1 MKLLSFTAAGKAS
14 YGALSGEDII
24 DLGGRTKYLSLRAA
38 LAAGAMADLKAA
50 ANAKAADHKL
60 SAVTLLTPVP
70 DAEKIVC
77 IGVNYK
83 GHILEM
89 GRKLPEQ
96 PTVFLRLHSS
106 LVAHGGQIVRP
117 KISNDFDY
125 EGELAVVIGK
135 GGRHISRDAALSHV
149 AGYTCFNDGSIRDFQ
164 MRGSLAV
171 GKNFATT
178 GGLGPYMV
186 TADEIGDPSKLT
198 LETRLNGTRVQY
210 TGIDDLI
217 FDIPAI
223 IAYVS
228 AAFPLTPGD
237 IIATGTPEGVA
248 MGKTPPTW
256 MKPGDVLEVE
266 VSSVGILRNTVVQEA

>member
-1 MKLLSFTAAGKAS
+1 MKLLSFIAAGKAS
-14 YGALSGEDII
+14 YGALSGDNII
-24 DLGGRTKYLSLRAA
+24 DLGKRTKYPTLRAA
-38 LAAGAMADLKAA
+38 LVAGAMAELKAA
-50 ANAKAADHKL
+50 AMGGAPDHKL
-60 SAVTLLTPVP
+60 ADATLLTPVP

-77 IGVNYK
+77 IGINYK

-96 PTVFLRLHSS
+96 PSVFLRLHGS
-106 LVAHGGQIVRP
+106 LVAHGADIVRP
-117 KISNDFDY
+117 KISIDFDY

-135 GGRHISRDAALSHV
+135 GGRHISREAALSHI

-164 MRGSLAV
+164 MKGSLAI

-178 GGLGPYMV
+178 GSIGPYMV
-186 TADEIGDPSKLT
+186 TADEIADPSKLQ
-198 LETRLNGTRVQY
+198 LETRLNGVRVQH
-210 TGIDDLI
+210 TGLDDLI

-228 AAFPLTPGD
+228 AVFPLAPGD

-266 VSSVGILRNTVVQEA
+266 VSNVGILRNTVVQEA

>member
-1 MKLLSFTAAGKAS
+1 
-14 YGALSGEDII
+14 
-24 DLGGRTKYLSLRAA
+24 LRAA
-38 LAAGAMADLKAA
+38 LAADALDELAAQSRGASPDF
-50 ANAKAADHKL
+50 KL
-60 SAVTLLTPVP
+60 SDVTLLTPVP
-70 DAEKIVC
+70 DAEKLIC

-96 PTVFLRLHSS
+96 PSVFFRLHSS
-106 LVAHGGQIVRP
+106 VVPDGGQIVRP
-117 KISNDFDY
+117 KLSDNFDY

-135 GGRHISRDAALSHV
+135 GGRHIARDKALSHI

-164 MRGSLAV
+164 MKGSLAI
-171 GKNFATT
+171 GKNFFST
-178 GGLGPYMV
+178 GSIGPCMV
-186 TADEIGDPSKLT
+186 TADEISDPSALH
-198 LETRLNGTRVQY
+198 LETRLNGKRVQH

-228 AAFPLTPGD
+228 DAFPLVPGD

-248 MGKTPPTW
+248 MGHTPPTW
-256 MKPGDVLEVE
+256 MKSGDTLEIE
-266 VSSVGILRNTVVQEA
+266 ISRIGILRNTVIDEA